1 MRVKN
6 AYFDKINEIYDI
18 GELKE
23 MLKRGEISY
32 DEYEERYDE
41 ILANEHSR
49 YVEHFRGYS
58 TDYSE
63 WDEDYTEESY

>member
-6 AYFDKINEIYDI
+6 AYFDEINEIYDI

-32 DEYEERYDE
+32 DEYEERRDE
-41 ILANEHSR
+41 ILAYEYSR

-63 WDEDYTEESY
+63 WEEDYTEESY